1 MLPILCLCD
10 FPDKNSGVGCC
21 FLLQGIFPTQGSNPC
36 LPASP
41 ALAGRLFTT
50 KPPGKLGSLNGVEKP
65 LAALLR
71 WRSSKEFGLRWG
83 TQSFFVMLG
92 KTLSLSVPQFPHL
105 NKGWG
110 ESVLPPRGSV
120 RLWQLVR
127 DGLPMGLGWRPQCF
141 LVPASSSA
149 GGISRRN

>member
-21 FLLQGIFPTQGSNPC
+21 FLLQGIFLTQGSNPC

-83 TQSFFVMLG
+83 LTAWVDLG
-92 KTLSLSVPQFPHL
+92 S
-105 NKGWG
+105 
-110 ESVLPPRGSV
+110 
-120 RLWQLVR
+120 
-127 DGLPMGLGWRPQCF
+127 
-141 LVPASSSA
+141 ASSDLGPANPSP
-149 GGISRRN
+149 

>member
-1 MLPILCLCD
+1 MEGGELFSRIQERGD
-10 FPDKNSGVGCC
+10 QAFTERGTYV
-21 FLLQGIFPTQGSNPC
+21 LLHG
-36 LPASP
+36 
-41 ALAGRLFTT
+41 
-50 KPPGKLGSLNGVEKP
+50 
-65 LAALLR
+65 
-71 WRSSKEFGLRWG
+71 EFGLRWG

>member
-50 KPPGKLGSLNGVEKP
+50 KPPGKPAVLSKHWLLGEH
-65 LAALLR
+65 
-71 WRSSKEFGLRWG
+71 W
-83 TQSFFVMLG
+83 SFLETIF
-92 KTLSLSVPQFPHL
+92 
-105 NKGWG
+105 
-110 ESVLPPRGSV
+110 
-120 RLWQLVR
+120 
-127 DGLPMGLGWRPQCF
+127 
-141 LVPASSSA
+141 
-149 GGISRRN
+149 